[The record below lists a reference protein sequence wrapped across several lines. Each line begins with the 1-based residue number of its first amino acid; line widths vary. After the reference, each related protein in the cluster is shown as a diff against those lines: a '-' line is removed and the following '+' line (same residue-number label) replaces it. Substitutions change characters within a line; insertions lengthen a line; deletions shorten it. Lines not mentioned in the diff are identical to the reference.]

1 MHHKGKAICIINIYT
16 NMCGKSLKLFL
27 FCFAFLFD
35 KDTVYN
41 TLRYKYFAAFF
52 FV

>member
-1 MHHKGKAICIINIYT
+1 MHHKGKAIYIINIFT

-35 KDTVYN
+35 KDTV
-41 TLRYKYFAAFF
+41 LYKYFAAFF